1 MVDSMRLGMAYAY
14 RSTGREKVMSEN
26 RELALSIAL
35 EAVLNAAR
43 ELHVDVDELCEQAI
57 GSLTLLPKSVS
68 PSVVA
73 AIREI
78 EVASDALDFGAME
91 GG

>member
-1 MVDSMRLGMAYAY
+1 
-14 RSTGREKVMSEN
+14 MSEN

-68 PSVVA
+68 PSEAA

-78 EVASDALDFGAME
+78 EVAVDALDFGE
-91 GG
+91 NE

>member
-1 MVDSMRLGMAYAY
+1 
-14 RSTGREKVMSEN
+14 MSEN

-43 ELHVDVDELCEQAI
+43 GLFVDVDELCEKAI
-57 GSLTLLPKSVS
+57 ESLMFVPSNVS

-78 EVASDALDFGAME
+78 EIAADALDFGDSA

>member
-1 MVDSMRLGMAYAY
+1 MAYAY

-78 EVASDALDFGAME
+78 EVAADALDFGDSA

>member
-1 MVDSMRLGMAYAY
+1 MAYAY
-14 RSTGREKVMSEN
+14 LSTGREKVMSEN

-35 EAVLNAAR
+35 EALLNAAR

-57 GSLTLLPKSVS
+57 GSLTLLPKNVS
-68 PSVVA
+68 PSVVD

-78 EVASDALDFGAME
+78 EVAADALEFGGE
-91 GG
+91 

>member
-1 MVDSMRLGMAYAY
+1 MAYAY
-14 RSTGREKVMSEN
+14 LSTGREKVMSEN

-78 EVASDALDFGAME
+78 EVASDALDFG
-91 GG
+91 GGAGS

>member
-1 MVDSMRLGMAYAY
+1 
-14 RSTGREKVMSEN
+14 MSES

-43 ELHVDVDELCEQAI
+43 ELHVDVDELCDKAI
-57 GSLTLLPKSVS
+57 GSLTFLPKSVA
-68 PSVVA
+68 PAVVA

-78 EVASDALDFGAME
+78 EVAADALDFG
-91 GG
+91 GSGDG